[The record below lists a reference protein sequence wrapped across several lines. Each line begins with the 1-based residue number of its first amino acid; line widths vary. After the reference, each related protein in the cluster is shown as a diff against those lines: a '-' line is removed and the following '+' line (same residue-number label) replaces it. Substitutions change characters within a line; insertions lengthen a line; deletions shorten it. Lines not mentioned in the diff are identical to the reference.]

1 LDQDADSHGFLH
13 DGEMGRRMREHDWAS
28 TPLGPIEAW
37 PQSLRTATGILLRSP
52 VPMVMLWGAD
62 GVMIYNDAY
71 SVFAGRRHPQLL
83 GSKVLEGWPEVAEFN
98 ANVMKVGLAGGTLAY
113 KDQELVLDRNGGPE
127 PAWMDLDYSPVPDES
142 GRPAGVIA
150 IVVETTERVLAR
162 RRETDERARLS
173 QMFEQAPSFICT
185 LRGPEHVYEFVNAA
199 HRRLFGS
206 GDWVGKPLREAFPDI
221 VGQGFYEL
229 MDQVYATGERY
240 VASGVPV
247 RFGPSRD
254 AAPEDRILDFI
265 YEPMRDETGAIN
277 GIFCEGFDVTDQR
290 RAEEDLRRSQAR
302 MAALLDLTER
312 FSRLTDPDDL
322 SFAAAEVLGRALGV
336 SRAGYGVIDPA
347 RETITIARD
356 WNAPG
361 VTSLAG
367 MLHFRDYGSYID
379 NLKRG
384 ETVMVAD
391 ARLDPRT
398 AEGAASLEAIT
409 ARSFVNMPVTEEG
422 GFVALLYLNHA
433 DARDWSDDEV
443 ELIREVAARTRAAV
457 ERRRAEAALRESEV
471 RLQQALGAAAMGSF
485 VWYPRED
492 RAEGDARMMT
502 LFGLAPDGVLSLAT
516 AIADS
521 ILPEDGARYAAA
533 VERAT
538 DPAGDGALREDIRV
552 RHPDGS
558 VRWLA
563 ITGQVQFVDGQ
574 PARMAGAARDITESR
589 LAEAT
594 LRESEARL
602 RLLDELGRET
612 AKSLDADEILAIT
625 TRLVGE
631 HMGVAICAYADM
643 DEDEDGFTIRGDWA
657 APGSSSIQG
666 HYSLADF
673 GRLSVEKLHA
683 GQPLIIA
690 DNLAELEA
698 DAAATFQSIGIT
710 ATICMPLVKDGRLT
724 ALMAIHDIAPRQWTL
739 SELALITEVTE
750 RSWAH
755 IERVRVEHA
764 LRELNDQ
771 LEQRVA
777 EALAGRRILADI
789 VDGTDAF
796 VQVADLDYN
805 WLAINR
811 ASADEFE
818 RLYGVRPRVGDNM
831 LALLAD
837 RPEHRAE
844 VEAVW
849 ARALAGESFTATAE
863 FGDPAVDRPTYE
875 MRFNPLR
882 DAEGRRIGAYQFVYD
897 VTDRLREQSRL
908 LEAEAALHQSQ
919 KMETIGQLTGGVAH
933 DFNNLLTPIVGALD
947 VLRRRLDDER
957 AQRLTAGA
965 LQAADRARTLVQR
978 LLAFSRRQHLQ
989 PRAIDIRQLTESI
1002 SDLVSRS
1009 LGPRIRFLLDVP
1021 AGLPPAHVDPNQL
1034 ELAVLNL
1041 AVNARDAMEDGGDLT
1056 ITARVHDHAPPGR
1069 SGTGPY
1075 ICIAVTD
1082 TGSGMDAETLKR
1094 AVEPFYTTKGVG
1106 RGTGLGLSSVQG
1118 LAVQSGGAFTLHSEP
1133 GKGTTATLW
1142 LPVSTEAVEA
1152 IATGV
1157 DAEAAIR
1164 PAHAATVL
1172 LVDDEELVRAG
1183 TADMLA
1189 EAGYAVVE
1197 ATSGLQALQILKSG
1211 LRPDAVITDYAM
1223 PGMTGAELAQ
1233 EIAVTQAGLP
1243 VLLITGYATLSDRD
1257 AGGLPRLAKPFR
1269 QTDLAAT
1276 VAELIEGGARVR
1288 Q

>member
-1 LDQDADSHGFLH
+1 MDAFAFLH
-13 DGEMGRRMREHDWAS
+13 DGEMGARMRAHDWAA
-28 TPLGPIEAW
+28 TPLGPIETW
-37 PQSLRTATGILLRSP
+37 PQSLKTATGILLRSP
-52 VPMVMLWGAD
+52 VPIVMLWGGE

-71 SVFAGRRHPQLL
+71 SKFAGKRHPRLL

-98 ANVMKVGLAGGTLAY
+98 ANVMAVGLAGGTLAY

-162 RRETDERARLS
+162 RREIDERARLS

-185 LRGPEHVYEFVNAA
+185 LRGPDHVYEFVNAA

-206 GDWVGKPLREAFPDI
+206 GDWIGQPLRDAFPDI
-221 VGQGFYEL
+221 AGQGFYEL
-229 MDQVYATGERY
+229 MDRVYETGERY
-240 VASGVPV
+240 VASGVVV
-247 RFGPSRD
+247 RFGATRD
-254 AAPEDRILDFI
+254 APPQDRLLDFI

-290 RAEEDLRRSQAR
+290 RAEDALRRSQAR
-302 MAALLDLTER
+302 LAALLDLTER
-312 FSRLTDPDDL
+312 FAGLTEADEV
-322 SFAAAEVLGRALGV
+322 SFAAAEVLGRAMGV
-336 SRAGYGVIDPA
+336 SRAGYGIIDRE

-367 MLHFRDYGSYID
+367 VLRFRDYGSYID

-398 AEGAASLEAIT
+398 AATAASLEAIT
-409 ARSFVNMPVTEEG
+409 ARSFINMPVTEDG

-433 DARDWSDDEV
+433 EAREWTDDDI
-443 ELIREVAARTRAAV
+443 ELMREVAARTRAAV
-457 ERRRAEAALRESEV
+457 ERRRAEAALRESEE
-471 RLQQALGAAAMGSF
+471 RLRFLNDLGK
-485 VWYPRED
+485 
-492 RAEGDARMMT
+492 
-502 LFGLAPDGVLSLAT
+502 AT
-516 AIADS
+516 A
-521 ILPEDGARYAAA
+521 R
-533 VERAT
+533 
-538 DPAGDGALREDIRV
+538 
-552 RHPDGS
+552 
-558 VRWLA
+558 
-563 ITGQVQFVDGQ
+563 
-574 PARMAGAARDITESR
+574 
-589 LAEAT
+589 
-594 LRESEARL
+594 
-602 RLLDELGRET
+602 
-612 AKSLDADEILAIT
+612 SLDADDILAVT
-625 TRLVGE
+625 TRLVGQ
-631 HMGVAICAYADM
+631 HMGVSNCAYADM
-643 DEDEDGFTIRGDWA
+643 DEDGDGFTIRGDWA
-657 APGSSSIQG
+657 APGGSSIQG

-673 GRLSVEKLHA
+673 GRLAVEKLSA
-683 GQPLIIA
+683 GQPLILA
-690 DNLAELEA
+690 DNDAELPA
-698 DAAATFQSIGIT
+698 QAAATFQQLGVL
-710 ATICMPLVKDGRLT
+710 ATICMPLVKEGRLT
-724 ALMAIHDIAPRQWTL
+724 ALMAIHDRAPRRWTP

-755 IERVRVEHA
+755 IERVRIEDALRQSEGRYRTLFESIDEGFCLMEVLFDESGRASDHRFLEVNPAFVRQTGLHDAVGKRMSELAPNHEAYWSEAFGRVAVTGEPARFENRADALNRWYDVYALRVGAPGEHRVAVLFNDVTERRASETA
-764 LRELNDQ
+764 LRELNDE
-771 LEQRVA
+771 LEARVSATLA
-777 EALAGRRILADI
+777 ERRILADI

-796 VQVADLDYN
+796 VQVVGLDYR

-811 ASADEFE
+811 ASADEFH
-818 RLYGVRPRVGDNM
+818 RVYGIRPRVGDNM
-831 LALLAD
+831 LDLLAD
-837 RPEHRAE
+837 KPEHRAE
-844 VEAVW
+844 VEAAW
-849 ARALAGESFTATAE
+849 TRALGGESFTATGA
-863 FGDPAVDRPTYE
+863 FGDPTLDRRTYE
-875 MRFNPLR
+875 MRFNVLR
-882 DAEGRRIGAYQFVYD
+882 DPDGRQIGAYQFVYD
-897 VTDRLREQSRL
+897 VTDRLREQARL
-908 LEAEAALHQSQ
+908 LEAEEALHQSQ

-1009 LGPRIRFLLDVP
+1009 LGPRIRFALNVP
-1021 AGLPPAHVDPNQL
+1021 EGLPPAHVDPNQL
-1034 ELAVLNL
+1034 ELALLNL

-1069 SGTGPY
+1069 TGAGPY

-1118 LAVQSGGAFTLHSEP
+1118 LAVQSGGAFTLDSEP

-1142 LPVSTEAVEA
+1142 LPVSSEAVETLVA
-1152 IATGV
+1152 GV
-1157 DAEAAIR
+1157 DAAIVR
-1164 PAHAATVL
+1164 PAHSATVL

-1197 ATSGLQALQILKSG
+1197 AASGLQALQLLKQVQ
-1211 LRPDAVITDYAM
+1211 PDAVITDYAM

-1233 EIAVTQAGLP
+1233 EIAGRQPDLP

-1269 QTDLAAT
+1269 QTELAAT
-1276 VAELIEGGARVR
+1276 VAELIESGARR
-1288 Q
+1288 TGR